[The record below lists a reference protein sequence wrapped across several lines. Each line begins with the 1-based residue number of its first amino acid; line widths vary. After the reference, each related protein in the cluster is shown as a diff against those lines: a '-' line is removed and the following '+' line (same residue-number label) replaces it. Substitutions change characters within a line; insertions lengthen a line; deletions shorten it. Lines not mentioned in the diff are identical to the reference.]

1 MDDQCRY
8 VALVT
13 GATGGMGTAIC
24 KQLAKEGYR
33 VVATY
38 KTKEK
43 ADRWKKEMQELGF
56 YFDDLYQVDV
66 ADFEAVGQMV
76 QAIEQQ
82 VGGIDVLV
90 NSAGMTLDGQF
101 RKMTFERWDMVIK
114 VNLYGVFNC
123 CRHVINPMIERGYGR
138 IINISSIS
146 AQKGQFGEVNYAAA
160 KAGIHGLTKTLAL
173 EVARKGITVNT
184 ISPGYIATDMVMA
197 IPEEIRTKRILP
209 EIPVGRFGS
218 TEEVARLV
226 AFLASP
232 ESSFITGANYTIN
245 GGHHMY

>member
-1 MDDQCRY
+1 MDAQNRY

-13 GATGGMGTAIC
+13 GATGGLGTAIC
-24 KQLAKEGYR
+24 KQLDTDGYR

-38 KTKEK
+38 KTRDKAEK
-43 ADRWKKEMQELGF
+43 WRLQMQESNLQ
-56 YFDDLYQVDV
+56 FDMYQTDV
-66 ADFEAVGQMV
+66 ADFENVGKTIH
-76 QAIEQQ
+76 AIEQE

-90 NSAGMTLDGQF
+90 NCAGMTQDGQF
-101 RKMTFERWDMVIK
+101 RKMTFERWDAVIK

-184 ISPGYIATDMVMA
+184 ISPGYIATDMVLA
-197 IPEEIRTKRILP
+197 IPEDVRNNRILP
-209 EIPVGRFGS
+209 EIPVGRFGG
-218 TEEVARLV
+218 TDEIAALV
-226 AFLASP
+226 SFLSSP
-232 ESSFITGANYTIN
+232 NSSFITGANYAIN
-245 GGHHMY
+245 GGQHMY